1 MKLRQIIFLFVII
14 SVVGLIYYPIV
25 SSPEETET
33 KNDNKEAVNY
43 LPIMVTQNK
52 NRMLSFVSY
61 GQILPNQQLD
71 ITMEVQ
77 GIIERQN
84 RTLKPGETFK
94 KGEILVKVER
104 SEALYNLL
112 ARRSA
117 FMKLI
122 ASIMPDLS
130 IDLPDEKK
138 KWESYLNELNPV
150 QTLPLLPRLNSKKE
164 QLLIN
169 NRNIPSE
176 FYNLKA
182 MEEQIEKY
190 YYVAPF
196 SGSIISSS
204 VEPGSMVTPGMR
216 IATISKINDYEIK
229 VPVNLNQI
237 DYFSSADSVA
247 VTNATGEFIG
257 TARLIRKSKVINDQT
272 QSIDVF
278 FQLQNQTNKDIY
290 QGMYVNLKVETP
302 LFQKAI
308 VLPENSVVDRNIQLL
323 VDSLVVLKSVEV
335 VGSKKDSLFVTG
347 IPDDS
352 AIILE
357 PIKSPVT
364 STKYIGIKRD

>member
-1 MKLRQIIFLFVII
+1 
-14 SVVGLIYYPIV
+14 
-25 SSPEETET
+25 
-33 KNDNKEAVNY
+33 
-43 LPIMVTQNK
+43 
-52 NRMLSFVSY
+52 
-61 GQILPNQQLD
+61 
-71 ITMEVQ
+71 
-77 GIIERQN
+77 
-84 RTLKPGETFK
+84 
-94 KGEILVKVER
+94 
-104 SEALYNLL
+104 
-112 ARRSA
+112 
-117 FMKLI
+117 
-122 ASIMPDLS
+122 MPDLS